1 MNTLGQ
7 VIGAIIQDA
16 RQGDEAI
23 LAKIVQRHYYAL
35 CGRTWWQS
43 LRNKVT
49 LTMTGS
55 TSGQMLPADL
65 IGILAVIGSDGSPY
79 EAVARVEAGYANG
92 FRSWLYVETP
102 TASLDVIVPSDPT
115 TGGVTVGENGS
126 SFSGATLGGTRTGE
140 YIRFGQEPGVYKLT
154 GAASF
159 TPAYRGAALSNVPA
173 VVRPSSTRFLN
184 ITQNQSLAADTV
196 TVYYWAYPEP
206 LYQTWQEIMLPA
218 TRALELMCIIDL
230 VGGQERMRGQ
240 ADAFRSELEH
250 PVTRVGAYQ
259 DMLALDPQF
268 NAPSQ
273 PMNRDRQRFMFG
285 RRR

>member
-7 VIGAIIQDA
+7 VIDAIIQDA
-16 RQGDEAI
+16 RQGDEAV

-35 CGRTWWQS
+35 CGRTDWQP

-49 LTMTGS
+49 LTLTAS
-55 TSGQMLPADL
+55 TAGQMLPADL

-92 FRSWLYVETP
+92 FRSWLYVESPTTP
-102 TASLDVIVPSDPT
+102 LDVIVP
-115 TGGVTVGENGS
+115 TGTPGTGITVGQNEAT
-126 SFSGATLGGTRTGE
+126 FSGAALGGTRTGE

-154 GAASF
+154 GAATF
-159 TPAYRGAALSNVPA
+159 TPTYRGAALTDAPA
-173 VVRPSSTRFLN
+173 VVRPPSTRFLS
-184 ITQNQSLAADTV
+184 ITKDDTLAADSV

-206 LYQTWQEIMLPA
+206 LYQAWQEIMLPA

-240 ADAFRSELEH
+240 ADAFRIELEH

-259 DMLALDPQF
+259 DMLALNPQF
-268 NAPSQ
+268 RAPSH